1 MKKNYWNSLVWVFHI
16 FTEYTL
22 VAYVTSNNCDK
33 SGIKQLRYNILLVNA
48 WSGYVHVN
56 HSRKCFKQIIILTFI
71 DGSKWKHSSST
82 VSCYS
87 RHKILHNN
95 VFYQLH
101 NIFTKKDEPCLRMAR
116 DASTHA
122 KTQSMTQYVS
132 KTKWPPVS
140 HIWSHD
146 IINPC
151 ILSSHNMLCL
161 Y

>member
-1 MKKNYWNSLVWVFHI
+1 MWWHEKKYWNSLIWVFHI

-33 SGIKQLRYNILLVNA
+33 SGIKQLRYNINA

-56 HSRKCFKQIIILTFI
+56 HSWKCFKQIIILTFI
-71 DGSKWKHSSST
+71 NGSKWKHSSST

-101 NIFTKKDEPCLRMAR
+101 NIFTKKDEP
-116 DASTHA
+116 
-122 KTQSMTQYVS
+122 YVS
-132 KTKWPPVS
+132 EWLGMQAPMQRPNL
-140 HIWSHD
+140 W
-146 IINPC
+146 
-151 ILSSHNMLCL
+151 LNMLAKQNGRQSAIFDHMT
-161 Y
+161 